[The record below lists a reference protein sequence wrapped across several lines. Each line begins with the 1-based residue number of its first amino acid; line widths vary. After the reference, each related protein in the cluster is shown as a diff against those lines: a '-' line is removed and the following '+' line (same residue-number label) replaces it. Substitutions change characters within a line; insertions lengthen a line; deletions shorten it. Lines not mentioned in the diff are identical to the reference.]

1 MHCPTCFLVN
11 VSVRDSINLSSME
24 LFRLSKKYKLYLT
37 LFLVIHCQLLSVL
50 CRDQNPANENV
61 SVKSPSEKDTASAD
75 DSKDSL
81 SNKKDSET
89 DKKTQDNLSTSE
101 LSDNVTDKV
110 IKSDADTETLTPSSN
125 QTNTTDTGSANDLSN
140 VETQTVNDE
149 EPDSEEE
156 IDLDDEDLVSAGQNY
171 QYVLKKLKQLAG
183 KTQHSL
189 TEFSKLAESQ
199 LDSFDM
205 STLVALLR
213 EASKLGYDSAKLVL
227 AKLYFYGDSVELD
240 LNEAHNLFS
249 ELSAKGNTDA
259 HLVCILFTLSSKLTF
274 LLCFSIS
281 ASCTPWAWGQSNRT
295 KPKLCFITHL
305 QQWEIQHLL
314 KWRLV
319 TDTGLALASLQT
331 AISPCLIIA
340 RWLPEWKRV
349 SLFLEAPQFNEF
361 AFWMRWR
368 TLDHIAASLTT
379 T

>member
-1 MHCPTCFLVN
+1 
-11 VSVRDSINLSSME
+11 ME

-37 LFLVIHCQLLSVL
+37 LFLVIYCQLLSVL
-50 CRDQNPANENV
+50 CRDQNPPNENV

-125 QTNTTDTGSANDLSN
+125 QTNTTDTESVNDLSN
-140 VETQTVNDE
+140 AETQIVNDDE
-149 EPDSEEE
+149 QEEE
-156 IDLDDEDLVSAGQNY
+156 IELDEDDLVSAGHNY
-171 QYVLKKLKQLAG
+171 ENVLKKLKQLAG

-199 LDSFDM
+199 HDSFDM

-259 HLVCILFTLSSKLTF
+259 HLVCIYTDLDFHLISQLTF
-274 LLCFSIS
+274 LLSFSIS
-281 ASCTPWAWGQSNRT
+281 ASCTP
-295 KPKLCFITHL
+295 
-305 QQWEIQHLL
+305 
-314 KWRLV
+314 
-319 TDTGLALASLQT
+319 
-331 AISPCLIIA
+331 
-340 RWLPEWKRV
+340 
-349 SLFLEAPQFNEF
+349 
-361 AFWMRWR
+361 
-368 TLDHIAASLTT
+368 
-379 T
+379 